1 MVALGLVTTEH
12 LEGER
17 GHAGRQGWG
26 RPPGW
31 DGGRAACRVGVRQTQ
46 WVSGPPGQAA
56 GPECVPASCWE
67 AGPRL
72 GSGHEED
79 RASPHPRPAGSVL
92 AGTPV
97 WYFLL
102 SLEGPRGGPRTQT
115 GGTAKR

>member
-1 MVALGLVTTEH
+1 M
-12 LEGER
+12 R
-17 GHAGRQGWG
+17 AGRAGPGVG
-26 RPPGW
+26 RGPGSPPSW
-31 DGGRAACRVGVRQTQ
+31 LQTQ

-56 GPECVPASCWE
+56 GLECVPASCWE